1 MGQGVTPASSG
12 SAGRHRRLKF
22 QVVSGAP
29 TRPAAATRTPV
40 AGLLAKTRRLRPL
53 LRRPGGGRA
62 TAGVTREVT
71 KVAAA
76 RRTAGPGVS
85 CQIPGRRRW
94 PERRWQPGRRSP
106 AGRHGTRAGLRV
118 SASSP
123 WVWGTSPAAARLPDS
138 ENRDPLGGCGSGR
151 TSSAICPLRKPCE
164 TCKTLPNE
172 KPMCETLRKFYLR
185 GKLAKTCICE
195 TLRILRNKRK
205 TVKLVFVKPCESRI
219 CELAKHGLRN
229 LAKHC
234 ETLIAKIAKIA
245 KIDSELHC
253 ETISQITKLCTK

>member
-1 MGQGVTPASSG
+1 MRQPG
-12 SAGRHRRLKF
+12 
-22 QVVSGAP
+22 
-29 TRPAAATRTPV
+29 
-40 AGLLAKTRRLRPL
+40 
-53 LRRPGGGRA
+53 RRPPLGHRSRAYLQRRGGSGRYSGGRGRA

-205 TVKLVFVKPCESRI
+205 TAKLVFAKPCETRI
-219 CELAKHGLRN
+219 CETCETRFAKLGETLRN
-229 LAKHC
+229 TNC
-234 ETLIAKIAKIA
+234 ENRE
-245 KIDSELHC
+245 SC
-253 ETISQITKLCTK
+253 EN